1 MLEADVRD
9 LLQLAESVPAM
20 LAVFD
25 ATSLRCVYTNTR
37 YAQLG
42 QQTPAQIVGRTLAD
56 ILGPDVSAMVL
67 PHAHRAIATNLPVNY
82 TRTINDSTGLRHI
95 EVSFVPVKESSRLYV
110 LANDISKHRLAEQA
124 LEQSMSRLH
133 KFMAASEEGIA
144 FHIDGMI
151 TDVNQALLR
160 MLGYANDEMVGH
172 STLEFVP
179 ESEHERVKLVIAAG
193 DEIAYESSALHK
205 TRGAI
210 PVEFIVRD
218 ILWAG
223 VKQRMVIV
231 RDISERKATLE
242 RIRFLA
248 LNDSLSGLPNRA
260 ALDEHLRALINAK
273 PLAGFAVLFLDV
285 DQLKRINDSL
295 GHAAGDSLLKETAD
309 RLARLCAA
317 ENALDQDAW
326 LSRIGGDEFVL
337 TLRNP
342 EETTLES
349 FVSRIEASFDAPFF
363 LSGRKIKASAS
374 IGVAVFPEDGDDSN
388 QLLKNADAAMYAAKA
403 SGRRTVRYFD
413 QALARAADAML
424 EIEQDL
430 ASAIQTSQFEL
441 FYQPIMSSD
450 GRELISAEALLRW
463 NHPHRGLIMP
473 NEFIHIAEESNLF
486 LPIGQWVLE
495 HALREVKEWKALGW
509 EHARVAV
516 NLSNNEV
523 RADDFVTEIIASL
536 SRAAVAG
543 EHLELELT
551 ERMLMSQDHVIRDSL
566 LRLQHEGI
574 KLSID
579 DFGTGYSSL
588 SRLSALPI
596 DTLKIDQSFV
606 AELPDS
612 HTALAIVTA
621 LLQLCRGL
629 SIDVVAEGV
638 ERADQRDCLQLLGC
652 DAMQGFLFSRPMK
665 ASDFKRWLC
674 ELLSD
679 DDLNQ
684 PRIVRHRRRT

>member
-1 MLEADVRD
+1 MDVRD

-25 ATSLRCVYTNTR
+25 AATLRCVYTNSQ

-42 QQTPAQIVGRTLAD
+42 QQTPAQIIGRTLPD
-56 ILGPDVSAMVL
+56 ILGPEISAMVL
-67 PHAHRAIATNLPVNY
+67 PHAQKAITTGQPVSY
-82 TRTINDSTGLRHI
+82 TRTANDASGLRHL

-160 MLGYANDEMVGH
+160 MLGYAHDEMIGH

-179 ESEHERVKLVIAAG
+179 ESEHERVKHVIVTQQ
-193 DEIAYESSALHK
+193 EIGYESLALHK

-242 RIRFLA
+242 RIRYLA

-260 ALDEHLRALINAK
+260 ALDEHLHTLINAK
-273 PLAGFAVLFLDV
+273 PACSFSLLFLDV

-295 GHAAGDSLLKETAD
+295 GHAAGDALLIETAD

-317 ENALDQDAW
+317 ENAVDQDAW

-337 TLRNP
+337 TLRNTD
-342 EETTLES
+342 EAQLDS
-349 FVSRIEASFDAPFF
+349 FVSRIEAAFDAPYF
-363 LSGRKIKASAS
+363 LNSRKIKASAS
-374 IGVAVFPEDGDDSN
+374 IGVALFPADGSDSN

-450 GRELISAEALLRW
+450 GRELISVEALLRW
-463 NHPHRGLIMP
+463 NHPQRGLIMP

-495 HALREVKEWKALGW
+495 HALREAKEWKALGW

-523 RADDFVTEIIASL
+523 RADDFVAEIIAALQRTEMS
-536 SRAAVAG
+536 G
-543 EHLELELT
+543 DHLELELT
-551 ERMLMSQDHVIRDSL
+551 ERMLMSQDHLIRESL
-566 LRLQHEGI
+566 LRLQGEGI

-606 AELPDS
+606 SELPES

-629 SIDVVAEGV
+629 AIDVVAEGV

-652 DAMQGFLFSRPMK
+652 DAMQGFLFSRPMS
-665 ASDFKRWLC
+665 ASDFKRWLR
-674 ELLSD
+674 ELLTD
-679 DDLNQ
+679 DDWIQ
-684 PRIVRHRRRT
+684 PRILRKRR

>member
-1 MLEADVRD
+1 M
-9 LLQLAESVPAM
+9 LQLAESVPVM

-25 ATSLRCVYTNTR
+25 AKSLRCLYTNSQ

-42 QQTPAQIVGRTLAD
+42 QQTPAQIVGKTLAE
-56 ILGPDVSAMVL
+56 ILGPELSTLVL
-67 PHAHRAIATNLPVNY
+67 PYAHTSISSGEPVSY
-82 TRTINDSTGLRHI
+82 TRTVTDASGPRHL
-95 EVSFVPVKESSRLYV
+95 EVSFVPVNTSSRLYV

-160 MLGYANDEMVGH
+160 MLGYASDEMVGH

-179 ESEHERVKLVIAAG
+179 ESEHDRVKLVIAKR
-193 DEIAYESSALHK
+193 DEIAYESLALHK

-218 ILWAG
+218 IVWAG

-231 RDISERKATLE
+231 RDISERRATLE
-242 RIRFLA
+242 RIRYLA

-260 ALDEHLRALINAK
+260 ALDEHLRLLMKAK
-273 PLAGFAVLFLDV
+273 PAVNFAVLFLDV

-295 GHAAGDSLLKETAD
+295 GHAAGDALLIETAG
-309 RLARLCAA
+309 RLARLCAT
-317 ENALDQDAW
+317 ENAIDQDAW

-342 EETTLES
+342 NEATLDS
-349 FVSRIEASFDAPFF
+349 FVSRIEAAFDAPYF
-363 LSGRKIKASAS
+363 LNGRKIKASAS
-374 IGVAVFPEDGDDSN
+374 IGVALYPSDGEDSN

-441 FYQPIMSSD
+441 FFQPIMSSD

-463 NHPHRGLIMP
+463 NHPNRGLIMP

-495 HALREVKEWKALGW
+495 HALREVKDWIALGW

-523 RADDFVTEIIASL
+523 RADDFVAEIIASL
-536 SRAAVAG
+536 RRTEIAG

-551 ERMLMSQDHVIRDSL
+551 ERMLMSQDNAIRDAL
-566 LRLQHEGI
+566 LRLQSEGI

-606 AELPDS
+606 AELPES

-629 SIDVVAEGV
+629 TIDVVAEGV

-652 DAMQGFLFSRPMK
+652 DAMQGFLFSRAMT
-665 ASDFKRWLC
+665 ASDFKRWLS
-674 ELLSD
+674 ELLSED
-679 DDLNQ
+679 DWIQ
-684 PRIVRHRRRT
+684 PRISRKRRAN